1 MKNTIFLLC
10 IVIFYT
16 PTSYSEDYNVFYAG
30 FSFSGNYSDKQQS
43 AKYTDQILNIKNDNG
58 LDVISA
64 SLLQSIK
71 QVKPPNYNINYG
83 LADLDQ
89 GSKEAIVMSVALNHE
104 SYSTEYFP
112 PSKTYSNFIDMYFQV
127 LFYNFDSK
135 KLIASIPFDVE
146 ITTLSKTPLEEA
158 DVKELIQRFYSEG
171 LKSETGE
178 TINAFHS
185 LENILNKFVLKDKYR
200 FRIGVTDVILEEKA
214 NNNIP
219 VNIRKNLSSVKNIF
233 AQSLSSRLSL
243 HQSISLVP
251 YQEGMALGGSMKQ
264 RFANSD
270 EIYDIQLPTPD
281 LPTPDFN
288 IELTVRGFKKVLGK
302 TSDVSEIYLYGAYTN
317 IKILQPDL
325 EKIYFNQKLKNAN
338 QIKMPK
344 GLEGV
349 DDWRKFHYSLAT
361 LFDKFSINI
370 TQPSQKYMKFQSKDP
385 RNLKNKIDGVKTVLN
400 KVR

>member
-1 MKNTIFLLC
+1 MKQTIFLLC
-10 IVIFYT
+10 IVLFYT

-43 AKYTDQILNIKNDNG
+43 AKYTDQISKIKNENG
-58 LDVISA
+58 LDIIST
-64 SLLQSIK
+64 SLLRSIK
-71 QVKPPNYNINYG
+71 NVKPPNYTIKYG
-83 LADLDQ
+83 LADIDQ
-89 GSKEAIVMSVALNHE
+89 GSEEAIVMSVALDHE

-146 ITTLSKTPLEEA
+146 ISTLSMAPLNQT
-158 DVKELIQRFYSEG
+158 DIKKLIQRFYSEG
-171 LKSETGE
+171 LRSKTGD

-185 LENILNKFVLKDKYR
+185 LEKILNNFVLKDKYR

-214 NNNIP
+214 NSNIP
-219 VNIRKNLSSVKNIF
+219 ANLMTNLSSVKNIF

-243 HQSISLVP
+243 HQSIALVP
-251 YQEGMALGGSMKQ
+251 YQGGMAIGGSMKQ
-264 RFANSD
+264 RFVNSD

-281 LPTPDFN
+281 FN
-288 IELTVRGFKKVLGK
+288 IELTIRGFKKVLGK

-325 EKIYFNQKLKNAN
+325 EKIYFNEKLKNAK
-338 QIKMPK
+338 QIEMPK
-344 GLEGV
+344 GIKGV
-349 DDWRKFHYSLAT
+349 DDWRKFYYSLVT

-370 TQPSQKYMKFQSKDP
+370 TNPSDKYMKFQSKDP
-385 RNLKNKIDGVKTVLN
+385 NSLKNKMDNVKTVLN